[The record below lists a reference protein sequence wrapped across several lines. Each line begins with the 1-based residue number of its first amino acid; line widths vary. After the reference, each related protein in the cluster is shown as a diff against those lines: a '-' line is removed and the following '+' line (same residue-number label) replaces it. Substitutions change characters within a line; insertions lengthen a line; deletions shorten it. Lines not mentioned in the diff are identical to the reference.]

1 MISLLATIIGIQQ
14 YRESDQL
21 KTILPNGA
29 IVFCENRRSPY
40 ISVQLI
46 LSNRDFPDQPNT
58 YGYRHLLEHIAAR
71 SIKGHDY
78 DLETSGGFLFASTGR
93 DWLKFE
99 WRVVPEKL
107 GLAFKGISK
116 LLKDCGANEENI
128 KRESLAIKHELELA
142 TSIETSSK
150 EAWTAIYGE
159 SGIDPVGTAESVKTA
174 TPADL
179 NSIWQ
184 RLTKSSNVVIS
195 ASGPLDQKTFTAS
208 AKDVLSGLVS
218 SKPGKIPTRAIGGSY
233 GSRAI
238 VAIPVPPFPTKGSI
252 NALVA
257 AFGLAGRL
265 NRPFVVYT
273 PSLRPGVALIG
284 SNDPFQ
290 SIKQVA
296 DAEDPAT
303 IFAVGRTN
311 ATRWLM
317 NRSYSAEGSAEFNGT
332 LLSLSPTLRPAKL
345 TNEFELASYVEF
357 ERYWNLI
364 REVAK

>member
-1 MISLLATIIGIQQ
+1 MISLLATVLGTQL

-21 KTILPNGA
+21 KTFLPNGS
-29 IVFCENRRSPY
+29 IVFCENRRAPY
-40 ISVQLI
+40 VSVQLI
-46 LSNRDFPDQPNT
+46 LSNRDFPDQRSN

-78 DLETSGGFLFASTGR
+78 DLETSGGFLFASTSR

-107 GLAFKGISK
+107 GIAYKGISRI
-116 LLKDCGANEENI
+116 LKDCGANEESI
-128 KRESLAIKHELELA
+128 KRESLAIKHELALA

-150 EAWTAIYGE
+150 DAWAAIYGE
-159 SGIDPVGTAESVKTA
+159 SGLDPVGSEESVKTA

-179 NSIWQ
+179 VSLWQ
-184 RLTKSSNVVIS
+184 RMTKGSNVVVS
-195 ASGPLDQKTFTAS
+195 ACGPLDPKTFTAN
-208 AKDVLSGLVS
+208 AKDILSGLVT
-218 SKPGKIPTRAIGGSY
+218 SKPGKIPTRAIEGSY

-238 VAIPVPPFPTKGSI
+238 VAVPVPPFPTKGSI

-273 PSLRPGVALIG
+273 PSLQPGVALIG

-290 SIKQVA
+290 SIKEVA
-296 DAEDPAT
+296 EAEDPAT
-303 IFAVGRTN
+303 IFALGRTT
-311 ATRWLM
+311 ATQWL
-317 NRSYSAEGSAEFNGT
+317 RAKAYSVEGSAEFNGT

-345 TNEFELASYVEF
+345 SNEFELASYVEF
-357 ERYWNLI
+357 KRYWDLI